1 MSTGL
6 MPVDEVTAFYDPGR
20 RQLSL
25 SARGSVQPKTND
37 ICFRRS
43 RPDRSTAAAAVFELV
58 GTTYAV
64 VGPKRPYSAQQSE
77 DGVVLRPGQDV
88 RVKTANHPGGRAIE
102 VFWGGLARDSD
113 EEVEGARV
121 DHTKGSNAISGMTS
135 ARVAPTV

>member
-25 SARGSVQPKTND
+25 SARGSAQPKTND

-43 RPDRSTAAAAVFELV
+43 RPDPSAAAVFELV

-64 VGPKRPYSAQQSE
+64 VGPRRPYSAQQRE

-102 VFWGGLARDSD
+102 VFWGGLAGGED
-113 EEVEGARV
+113 EETDGTRV
-121 DHTKGSNAISGMTS
+121 GSTKGSSSGVIAGMKS
-135 ARVAPTV
+135 ARVAPTF